1 MQNDEIKFPT
11 PICSDTAPHAK
22 HRIAG
27 TWRAECPGVEGDDSA
42 AKPGP
47 RVDIAELDAKVVHDA
62 LPAHLVGDVSG
73 KHYVKPVKDAP
84 DDICPDCGGD
94 CLHPAE
100 HGFQRNQERRPERNK
115 CVHGFWIQGGI
126 ETCPDGCTKTLADE
140 AEQWIAEQVGQL
152 SETELLMLKGVLD
165 DIAAGR
171 PVEHF
176 EAGTRVYANTWGE
189 TEFIVQGTA
198 AWHENGVVSRKVE
211 IRSASGNLTGHV
223 APGELRRVS

>member
-1 MQNDEIKFPT
+1 MHNDETEFPN

-27 TWRAECPGVEGDDSA
+27 TWRTDCPGVEGDVSA

-73 KHYVKPVKDAP
+73 SHYVKSAQDDVP
-84 DDICPDCGGD
+84 D
-94 CLHPAE
+94 
-100 HGFQRNQERRPERNK
+100 RRPERNK

-126 ETCPDGCTKTLADE
+126 ETCPDGCTRTMAEE

-152 SETELLMLKGVLD
+152 SESELLMVKGVLD

-176 EAGTRVYANTWGE
+176 ETGAKVYADSWG
-189 TEFIVQGTA
+189 TAEFIVQGTA

-211 IRSASGNLTGHV
+211 IMSATGNITGHV
-223 APGELRRVS
+223 NPSELRRVS